1 MYFMKKILKASHA
14 VLSFINNIIFPLIS
28 LSFFL
33 KKIYGVGFLFNQRM
47 ITGPRNINLAY
58 TYNPRRLN
66 IEKLRKCYTEAIE
79 KS

>member
-1 MYFMKKILKASHA
+1 MYFIKKILKASH
-14 VLSFINNIIFPLIS
+14 SFINNIIFHLIS
-28 LSFFL
+28 LTFFL
-33 KKIYGVGFLFNQRM
+33 KKIYRIGFLFNQRM